1 MLKVLFHSIGIL
13 VHYNWGLPYYIV
25 RRYNAK
31 PAVLSNLLQMFM
43 GGYFYYNRSGK
54 AIRFR
59 VVSSGLSLAQKAEKR
74 IDKLLR
80 SAVTKFV
87 EVFTPDL
94 LHINSADSDLLEVS
108 GIPKIFV
115 IHGGLDFVKNE
126 RSFCA
131 EMWRIYS
138 KVNAIV
144 APSRHAAKNLKGLC
158 GIDSRVIHH
167 GVDVELFDPFT
178 ISKHNARRR
187 LKIDPD
193 ALVILWNAR
202 MDPLKGLHSLIRAL
216 PRTNAVKDFRVVLL
230 IKTRTL
236 NTEYYQYILSLIH
249 KAGLDKNVI
258 IDKSW
263 TPINHMPLVYRATDL
278 YINSS
283 YTEAF
288 GSLTMLEA
296 MACGIPVVAR
306 NASSNPEALGDAGL
320 LYNNEDELAESI
332 DRLVYDHKLRK
343 YYTYKA
349 LGRIIRENLTLL
361 DVARKYVDLYK
372 AIL

>member
-13 VHYNWGLPYYIV
+13 VHYNWGLPYYITKW
-25 RRYNAK
+25 YNAK
-31 PAVLSNLLQMFM
+31 LAVLSNLLQMLM
-43 GGYFYYNRSGK
+43 GGYFYYKRSSN
-54 AIRFR
+54 AIRYK
-59 VVSSGLSLAQKAEKR
+59 VMSSGLGPAQKVEKR

-80 SAVTKFV
+80 SAIMKFV
-87 EVFTPDL
+87 EVFAPDL
-94 LHINSADSDLLEVS
+94 LHINSADSYLLEVG

-115 IHGGLDFVKNE
+115 IHGGLDFVNE
-126 RSFCA
+126 KSFCA
-131 EMWRIYS
+131 EMWKIYS
-138 KVNAIV
+138 KVDAIV
-144 APSRHAAKNLKGLC
+144 APSRHAARNLKGLC
-158 GIDSRVIHH
+158 GIDSRIIQH
-167 GVDVELFDPFT
+167 GVDLELFNPFT
-178 ISKHNARRR
+178 VSKHNARKS

-216 PRTNAVKDFRVVLL
+216 PRTNAIKDSKILL
-230 IKTRTL
+230 FIKTRTL
-236 NTEYYQYILSLIH
+236 NNKYYLYILSLIR

-263 TPINHMPLVYRATDL
+263 APINHMPIFYRAADIYVNT
-278 YINSS
+278 S

-320 LYNNEDELAESI
+320 LFNNEEEIAESI
-332 DRLVYDHKLRK
+332 DRLAYDHKLRE
-343 YYTYKA
+343 YYANRA
-349 LGRIIRENLTLL
+349 LNRIVRENLNLR
-361 DVARKYVDLYK
+361 DIAGKYIDLYR
-372 AIL
+372 AII